1 MISLVSGGFKQEE
14 SNISTEKKLRINN
27 QIRAREVRLIARDG
41 EQIGVTSIQEALE
54 LAKQEDLD
62 LVEISPNA
70 APPVC
75 RIMDH
80 GKHLYQLSK
89 KKAAAKKK
97 QRQSQVKELKIRPSI
112 EEGDYQV
119 KLRKL
124 LEFIDNG
131 DKVKI
136 TMRFRGREIAHNDLG
151 VRLLDRLTADIGE
164 AAMVEQTPR
173 FEGRQMVMVIAPKKK
188 V

>member
-1 MISLVSGGFKQEE
+1 M
-14 SNISTEKKLRINN
+14 
-27 QIRAREVRLIARDG
+27 
-41 EQIGVTSIQEALE
+41 
-54 LAKQEDLD
+54 AKREDLD

-70 APPVC
+70 MPPVC

-80 GKHLYQLSK
+80 GKHMYQLSK

-97 QRQSQVKELKIRPSI
+97 QRQSQVKEIKIRPTI

-124 LEFIDNG
+124 LEFIESG

-151 VRLLDRLTADIGE
+151 ARLLDRLQADVSE
-164 AAMVEQTPR
+164 EAMVEQTPR
-173 FEGRQMVMVIAPKKK
+173 FEGRQMVMVVAPKKK